1 MTFQSGTP
9 FSVSNLENTDGTGG
23 AVISYADLGASFE
36 QVDPRANENRAFN
49 ADAFEAFSIVDMA
62 TDYRRGTSRRNQ
74 FRLHNGINNWD
85 LIVSKKTELWNET
98 SGLELRFEM
107 FNAFNHAQF
116 SDVDLN
122 LDNKS
127 RGTFGK
133 FTDTREARII
143 QLGARISF

>member
-1 MTFQSGTP
+1 
-9 FSVSNLENTDGTGG
+9 
-23 AVISYADLGASFE
+23 
-36 QVDPRANENRAFN
+36 VDPRANDNRAFN
-49 ADAFEAFSIVDMA
+49 EDAFEAFTVADIA

-85 LIVSKKTELWNET
+85 LIVSKKTQLWNET

-116 SDVDLN
+116 SKADLN
-122 LDNKS
+122 VGNKA
-127 RGTFGK
+127 RGSFGK
-133 FTDTREARII
+133 FTDTRESRVI